1 MKETL
6 SHSIVIIGG
15 GDGGISVASRL
26 RRAGEA
32 DVTITEPSGTHA
44 HQLLWAPVRGGAAP
58 LMESRRPEA
67 DVMPRGVAW
76 IKSPPAYNPTST
88 ASRW

>member
-6 SHSIVIIGG
+6 FHSIVTII
-15 GDGGISVASRL
+15 
-26 RRAGEA
+26 
-32 DVTITEPSGTHA
+32 EPSGTHA

-67 DVMPRGVAW
+67 DVMPQA
-76 IKSPPAYNPTST
+76 
-88 ASRW
+88 

>member
-6 SHSIVIIGG
+6 FHAIVIIGG

-26 RRAGEA
+26 RRAGEK

-44 HQLLWAPVRGGAAP
+44 HQLLWPPSGAA
-58 LMESRRPEA
+58 RHR
-67 DVMPRGVAW
+67 
-76 IKSPPAYNPTST
+76 
-88 ASRW
+88 

>member
-6 SHSIVIIGG
+6 FHAIVIIGG

-26 RRAGEA
+26 RRACEK

-44 HQLLWAPVRGGAAP
+44 HQLLWPPFGGGAAAV
-58 LMESRRPEA
+58 MESRRPGA
-67 DVMPRGVAW
+67 DVMPRGVTW